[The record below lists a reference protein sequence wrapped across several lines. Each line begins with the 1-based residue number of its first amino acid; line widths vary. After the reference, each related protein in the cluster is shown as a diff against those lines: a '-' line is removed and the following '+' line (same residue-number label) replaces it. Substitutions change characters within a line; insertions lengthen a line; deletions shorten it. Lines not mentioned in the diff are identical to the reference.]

1 MELLILDTNL
11 KSVAML
17 DTFESLIWTDRYC
30 GYGDFE
36 IYTQA
41 TIEFLDYLKEDY
53 YIWCADSDHLMLIE
67 SLVIKSDIEKG
78 NCLLVTGR
86 SIESIINRRIIWTQ
100 TVLTGNFQNGIKKL
114 LDENV
119 ISPIIT
125 DRAISN
131 FIFEVSTDPI
141 ITALTV
147 EAQFTKGLDLY
158 DTIQKLCSANNIGFK
173 LTLSET
179 NQFIFKLYA
188 GIDRSYDQL
197 LNPYVVFSPK
207 FDNLTNS
214 NYEESQKIM
223 KTLTVVD
230 GEGEGINRKTTIVG
244 GGVDLSRREMYT
256 DASSI
261 NQTVDDV
268 TLSDADY
275 IAQLIQKGIDDL
287 NVNSITKTFDGE
299 ADTLGMYKYGIDFFM
314 GDIVQIA
321 SDYGLTSKSRVTEL
335 IRSQNA
341 NGITAYPTFT
351 IV

>member
-17 DTFESLIWTDRYC
+17 DTFESLIWTERYC

-41 TIEFLDYLKEDY
+41 TSEFLDCLREDY
-53 YIWCADSDHLMLIE
+53 YIWLSESNHLMLIE
-67 SLVIKSDIEKG
+67 SLVIKSDVEKG
-78 NCLLVTGR
+78 NCLLVSGR
-86 SIESIINRRIIWTQ
+86 SIESIVDRRIIWTQ
-100 TVLTGNFQNGIKKL
+100 TVLTGNLQNGIKKL
-114 LDENV
+114 LDEN
-119 ISPIIT
+119 IMSPIVT

-141 ITALTV
+141 ITSLTV
-147 EAQFTKGLDLY
+147 DAQFIRGINLY
-158 DTIQKLCSANNIGFK
+158 DAVQKLCSANNIGFK
-173 LTLSET
+173 LTLSES

-188 GIDRSYDQL
+188 GADRSYDQL
-197 LNPYVVFSPK
+197 PNPYVVFSPK

-214 NYEESQKIM
+214 NYEESQKTM
-223 KTLTVVD
+223 KTITVVD
-230 GEGEGINRKTTIVG
+230 GEGDIDVRKSTVVG
-244 GGVDLSRREMYT
+244 SGTDLSRREMYT
-256 DASSI
+256 DASGLT
-261 NQTVDDV
+261 QTVDDV
-268 TLSDADY
+268 LLSDADY
-275 IAQLIQKGIDDL
+275 LAQLTQKGTEDL
-287 NVNSITKTFDGE
+287 NDNSLIRNFDGE

-335 IRSQNA
+335 IRSQNTT
-341 NGITAYPTFT
+341 GITAYPTFT